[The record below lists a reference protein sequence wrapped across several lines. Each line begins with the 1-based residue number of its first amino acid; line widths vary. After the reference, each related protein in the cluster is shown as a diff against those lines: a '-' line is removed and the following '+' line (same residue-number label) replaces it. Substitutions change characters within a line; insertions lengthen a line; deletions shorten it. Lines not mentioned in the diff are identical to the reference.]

1 MAKTANLYA
10 RIEPD
15 VKAKAEEILSEIGVP
30 VSSAITM
37 FYKQII
43 LHKGI
48 PFEVKLPKPQNIE
61 SVIKYNKLYSD
72 REKSKGS
79 VLSEKQE
86 NYIEKTDVA
95 NEVLKKLLDETPEKQ
110 KTEIINYITYLKLR
124 DERNLYKELL
134 TKADILSEADKI
146 SACESSLDFWFND
159 IDDKEW
165 NDIK

>member
-1 MAKTANLYA
+1 
-10 RIEPD
+10 
-15 VKAKAEEILSEIGVP
+15 
-30 VSSAITM
+30 
-37 FYKQII
+37 
-43 LHKGI
+43 
-48 PFEVKLPKPQNIE
+48 
-61 SVIKYNKLYSD
+61 
-72 REKSKGS
+72 
-79 VLSEKQE
+79 E